1 MNKIEDQSLT
11 YTHIQPVN
19 AIHDEIKN
27 SSSAPIVR
35 DIVYIF
41 KIVRVFMKK
50 TWPNPILY
58 ARFDAFERE
67 NSILLRNIIF
77 DFIFFSGIYVAH
89 LFRYGFSQLHRNT
102 KPNESIE
109 MVVEISIRY
118 P

>member
-1 MNKIEDQSLT
+1 M
-11 YTHIQPVN
+11 N

-27 SSSAPIVR
+27 SNSAPFVR

-109 MVVEISIRY
+109 IVVEISIRY

>member
-1 MNKIEDQSLT
+1 M
-11 YTHIQPVN
+11 N

-27 SSSAPIVR
+27 SKSAPIVR

-50 TWPNPILY
+50 TWPNPILH

-77 DFIFFSGIYVAH
+77 DFIFF
-89 LFRYGFSQLHRNT
+89 LRNLCGTSLSLWVFAITSKHQT
-102 KPNESIE
+102 K
-109 MVVEISIRY
+109 
-118 P
+118 